1 MLPVHFCAFSWIPL
15 VVLLLRDATVPL
27 LCHRQQKI
35 LKKLHLHSSCR
46 EQQLLPFTLQKIWKF
61 WSDFWKNS
69 PLTIQTFLQNL
80 YNLNIFKTKMMCF
93 LTNFFKHNTRW
104 QFRNWEDASS
114 IAKKSICHVLAFA
127 FLACL
132 FFVLVV
138 VFLCMSLSHH
148 VFPLRVKLMMYD
160 GSILCIHMCVC
171 LLMLRVAPLALS
183 NFPTQK

>member
-1 MLPVHFCAFSWIPL
+1 MLLFHYSVIGNKKYWRNCIFTA
-15 VVLLLRDATVPL
+15 VV
-27 LCHRQQKI
+27 
-35 LKKLHLHSSCR
+35 

-61 WSDFWKNS
+61 WSDFWKLRKIHPS
-69 PLTIQTFLQNL
+69 LSRHFYRISSICTFS
-80 YNLNIFKTKMMCF
+80 KTRWCF
-93 LTNFFKHNTRW
+93 LTNFFNHNTRW

-138 VFLCMSLSHH
+138 LVFLCMSLSHH